1 MKTILANLG
10 LDTISPEWMFVAA
23 VLFFV
28 LGCIEILAL
37 LIDNLPHLVSS
48 ISREPAFLQGRGMR
62 TLISLTILPASFML
76 ASGVCWVLF
85 NS

>member
-1 MKTILANLG
+1 MKTILATLG

-37 LIDNLPHLVSS
+37 LIEDLPHLVSLV
-48 ISREPAFLQGRGMR
+48 SRKPAFLQGRGMR
-62 TLISLTILPASFML
+62 TLISLTTLPASFMP
-76 ASGVCWVLF
+76 ASGVCWMLF